1 MNLAR
6 NGRTGDSWCGR
17 NSHAS
22 VNAVREPFVS
32 QHMGLLSTSRL
43 IGSKF
48 PDLAQ
53 SEKLN
58 GGGV

>member
-32 QHMGLLSTSRL
+32 GIAISL

-58 GGGV
+58 GGSRD